1 MAAIENTVSQVPYPG
16 DLELADALRSVR
28 LRSLESPDAECGVNK
43 AHVEVAIALV
53 RAARMSQSEAMLC
66 WPSPPDGVVSI
77 HGLASLGLASLTQ
90 TTAMSASLSMM
101 QANSLIGSTVTV
113 QTDSMGDT
121 TSGVVQSVAM
131 ASASSGGQPQI
142 NINGTPYS
150 LSQVVSVAPTPGTT
164 PATTSSAGSTST
176 APTSSTTPATS
187 STGTTT
193 AAAQ

>member
-1 MAAIENTVSQVPYPG
+1 MAATTSISNTYGLNSG
-16 DLELADALRSVR
+16 GT
-28 LRSLESPDAECGVNK
+28 SPDTINNGAQQTLTQQNFLQLL
-43 AHVEVAIALV
+43 VAQMENQDPTNPQSDTQMA
-53 RAARMSQSEAMLC
+53 SQMAQFT
-66 WPSPPDGVVSI
+66 
-77 HGLASLGLASLTQ
+77 SLTQ

-150 LSQVVSVAPTPGTT
+150 LSQVVSVAPTP
-164 PATTSSAGSTST
+164 ATTSSAGSTST

>member
-1 MAAIENTVSQVPYPG
+1 MATTTSISNTYG
-16 DLELADALRSVR
+16 LNTGGT
-28 LRSLESPDAECGVNK
+28 SPDTINNGAQQTLTQQNFLQLL
-43 AHVEVAIALV
+43 VAQMQNQDPTNPQSDTQMA
-53 RAARMSQSEAMLC
+53 SQMAQFT
-66 WPSPPDGVVSI
+66 
-77 HGLASLGLASLTQ
+77 SLTQ

-142 NINGTPYS
+142 KINGTAYN
-150 LSQVVSVAPTPGTT
+150 LNQVVGVAPTPVTT

-176 APTSSTTPATS
+176 APTSGTTPTTS

-193 AAAQ
+193 TTAP